1 MEPLILQAA
10 PTYNGME
17 YSLKPWADAF
27 KAQTWENKAAFMVD
41 NSDGPLTGGNLHYLH
56 LIRAQDIAAE
66 WQTVRFPSLWDTL
79 ELSWLRIA
87 EHAHAIGADF
97 VFSVE
102 ADVCPPPDA
111 MQKMYDAAMEH
122 AENGKPAV
130 VTQRYH
136 PRGQDGPSFYWDT
149 LGCALFPAKGLYEA
163 RQLITGIF
171 ELHVFL
177 VLDKMG
183 YPRYRPGRPGHGPD
197 LFTPDHL
204 IDPNDPS
211 GKSTVGTPAEN
222 RYQNRVIEGNKRKE
236 KIDKGEV
243 EPSYPGE
250 TQEEA
255 VTRNPTRTP
264 PLVDER
270 PEGVKQLI
278 ENGAS
283 FPFKLSD
290 AELHVEHGEAP
301 HVEVKAEAQALLD
314 VKPDQTDDE
323 PDLAK
328 AYPFDACGADEEM
341 TMKLLAQERI
351 RLNLGSDRAQVAG
364 FLSVDFNPKVDPDI
378 LADVKDLSMVE
389 TGTVDE
395 ILALHVL
402 EHLTWDDT
410 LDALKEWLRVLKP
423 MGMLTVAVPEV
434 AEVYAAMRHGSRW
447 GDYNMLMDDDYV
459 QATIFGANLLADK
472 IPEMKEM
479 YGGPGHKHQ
488 SFFMEGMLL
497 NRVLQAGFVMGHE
510 VAGFFLRP
518 CAMGERMVQAFKP
531 DQVYYETFLKGE

>member
-27 KAQTWENKAAFMVD
+27 KAQTWGNKSAFMVD

-66 WQTVRFPSLWDTL
+66 WQTVRFPAMWDTL

-87 EHAHAIGADF
+87 EHAHDIGADF
-97 VFSVE
+97 VFSCE
-102 ADVCPPPDA
+102 ADVVPPPDA
-111 MQKMYDAAMEH
+111 MQLMYDAAMEH
-122 AENGKPAV
+122 AVGGKPAV
-130 VTQRYH
+130 VSQRYH
-136 PRGQDGPSFYWDT
+136 PRGQEGPNFWWDT
-149 LGCALFPAKGLYEA
+149 LGCCLFPTKGLYDV
-163 RQLITGIF
+163 RQFISGIF

-177 VLDKMG
+177 LLGKLG
-183 YPRYRPGRPGHGPD
+183 YPRYRPGKAGHGPD
-197 LFTPDHL
+197 LFIPDHL

-211 GKSTVGTPAEN
+211 GKSTAGTPAVN
-222 RYQNRVIEGNKRKE
+222 RYENRVIEGNKQRQKTDE
-236 KIDKGEV
+236 DEAS
-243 EPSYPGE
+243 EPSYSSE

-255 VTRNPTRTP
+255 ATRNPTRTP
-264 PLVDER
+264 PMETSEPV
-270 PEGVKQLI
+270 
-278 ENGAS
+278 AT

-290 AELHVEHGEAP
+290 AKLDVQHGEAP
-301 HVEVKAEAQALLD
+301 HVVVKAEAQALLD
-314 VKPDQTDDE
+314 AKPVTVDDDE

-328 AYPFDACGADEEM
+328 AYPFNACNPSEEM
-341 TMKLLAQERI
+341 TKKLLAQDRI
-351 RLNLGSDRAQVAG
+351 RLNLGSDMTQLAG

-378 LADVKDLSMVE
+378 LTDVKDLSMIE

-402 EHLTWDDT
+402 EHLTWDDGMI
-410 LDALKEWLRVLKP
+410 ALKEWLRVLKP

-434 AEVYAAMRHGSRW
+434 AEVYAAMRHGARW
-447 GDYNMLMDDDYV
+447 GEYNMQMDDTYL

-488 SFFMEGMLL
+488 SFYMDGMLL
-497 NRVLQAGFVMGHE
+497 NRVLDAGFVMGHE
-510 VAGFFLRP
+510 VAGFFLRSS
-518 CAMGERMVQAFKP
+518 AMGERMVQAFKP
-531 DQVYYETFLKGE
+531 DQKYYDTFLKGE